1 MKSILTTLTDGQSSG
16 WFREHVLQILE
27 MPLAELEQNPRWLR
41 LLGLFVEMP
50 GMLEDK
56 LRVFAAVADLSP
68 RHLEIRLE
76 RCPERDE
83 VVQLLGE
90 RGQQWVLLSLL
101 TASLT
106 RCLPETR
113 TPADLEWLLTTL
125 LAVKSAGSQTAA
137 LRLQPG
143 DGRSITVVSPAYWQA
158 LCEEA
163 VLAAARAWYRF
174 WRGPGGTNVC
184 RSAGYV
190 FADRELA
197 AEILD
202 LLAED
207 PLALALFI
215 KELAGQPGF
224 PTRQELEPWLERA
237 RAAVRFI
244 QQQLAA
250 AEPGRP

>member
-1 MKSILTTLTDGQSSG
+1 MKSIFSSLTDGQASG

-27 MPLAELEQNPRWLR
+27 MPLAELEQNPHWLR
-41 LLGLFVEMP
+41 LLGLFVELP

-56 LRVFAAVADLSP
+56 LRVLATVADLSP
-68 RHLEIRLE
+68 RSLEIRLE

-83 VVQLLGE
+83 VVRLLGE
-90 RGQQWVLLSLL
+90 RGQQWVLLALL

-113 TPADLEWLLTTL
+113 TPADLQWLLTTL

-137 LRLQPG
+137 LRLQPH
-143 DGRSITVVSPAYWQA
+143 DGPRLTVVSPAYWQA
-158 LCEEA
+158 LCAEA

-174 WRGPGGTNVC
+174 LRGPGGTNVC
-184 RSAGYV
+184 RDAAFV

-207 PLALALFI
+207 PLVLALFVQ
-215 KELAGQPGF
+215 ELAGRPGF

-244 QQQLAA
+244 QQQLDT
-250 AEPGRP
+250 AESGPS

>member
-1 MKSILTTLTDGQSSG
+1 MKDLLTALNDGQTSG

-56 LRVFAAVADLSP
+56 LRLFATMADLSP
-68 RHLEIRLE
+68 RYLEIRLE

-83 VVQLLGE
+83 VVRLLGE

-113 TPADLEWLLTTL
+113 TPADLQWLLTTL

-137 LRLQPG
+137 LRLQPREG
-143 DGRSITVVSPAYWQA
+143 PRLTVVSPAYWQA
-158 LCEEA
+158 LCDEA

-174 WRGPGGTNVC
+174 WRGPGGSNVC
-184 RSAGYV
+184 GDMAYV
-190 FADRELA
+190 FTDDQLA
-197 AEILD
+197 GEIFD

-207 PLALALFI
+207 PLVLALFV
-215 KELAGQPGF
+215 KELAGRPGF

-237 RAAVRFI
+237 RVAVRFI
-244 QQQLAA
+244 QQQLNSAD
-250 AEPGRP
+250 PGQS